1 MEISLCLAGSGDL
14 QAVYE
19 IRRAAIPGISSAEF
33 SPAELQ
39 AWADKRSPEY
49 FLPMLEQRL
58 LVIAEREGAAIAWG
72 SSAEDKIEGLYVC
85 PSAGRAGV
93 GRRLMAHWENEIAR
107 RGYEVVHLAA
117 SLNAASF
124 YEELGYLKTRP
135 ESVGQAFHMQKERL
149 P

>member
-1 MEISLCLAGSGDL
+1 MEVSLRLAGSGDL

-19 IRRAAIPGISSAEF
+19 IRRAAILGISSAEF

-72 SSAEDKIEGLYVC
+72 V
-85 PSAGRAGV
+85 
-93 GRRLMAHWENEIAR
+93 
-107 RGYEVVHLAA
+107 
-117 SLNAASF
+117 
-124 YEELGYLKTRP
+124 
-135 ESVGQAFHMQKERL
+135 
-149 P
+149 